1 MKTYPQSSAIS
12 RQIDFALTKMD
23 SLSILPGVLTKIL
36 PLLKSPAISGDDFAT
51 TILPSPAIT
60 AKILK
65 LAGNVTS
72 ISAAIEKLSLAQLRE
87 SLMTVDIQTDNTEA
101 TASDRKQYIYFA
113 IAVGSCSELIAKQ
126 IPELNSETA
135 FTAGLLHNIGKL
147 ALDQILPKGLEKIS
161 EETQMLAESDITIQR
176 KYFGTDYTIVGK
188 RLAQKWSFSQDL
200 VNAIWLHRADTQV
213 ISQLTTDSLL
223 VHAVHLAYELAKS
236 AVGFNTAGSFEPM
249 LDIQSSLDVLSIDQS
264 QADEIK
270 KQLIPILQQRA
281 SLIGLEQTPAS
292 ENCYKSIWNLTQQL
306 AKDNAELSTRNKQLS
321 VQSNYLDF
329 MKVFLS
335 TTVATARPCDV
346 AASFAK
352 KWKEFYN
359 TGSVCIC
366 LADNP
371 KDNFIDAV
379 VIESSN
385 QPQQILLEQ
394 NPLLNSFKNIPASCS
409 LIDIDEKFDWI
420 FNQLTVEFDKNK
432 TKALVL
438 ATDDKITAILLWQY
452 NYLPTDDRTLE
463 QLTSIASL
471 VAPVIGLSIASKK
484 QQQLAEDFAALLN
497 KLGDITQKLA
507 SNDNIDCLAE
517 LAAGAAH
524 ELNNPIA
531 VVSGRAQMLISQ
543 ESDANKKQALE
554 QIMTRT
560 QEISEIVSQLMLF
573 AKPEEPQSRLISP
586 AVLIETAVDY
596 AKSNYDI
603 ANIDVRIDNIDN
615 IRDVFVDSQQVRN
628 AIAELIKNAYQS
640 YHNAG
645 NLVTI
650 TGTEQSHTHVRL
662 QVIDKGCGMDDNT
675 LHKATQ
681 PFFSAKPAGR
691 QRGMGLAQAKRLL
704 QINNAS
710 LHLSSKTGQGTTAT
724 ILLPC
729 NQED

>member
-1 MKTYPQSSAIS
+1 MKTHPQSAAIS

-36 PLLKSPAISGDDFAT
+36 PLLKSPAISSDDFAT

-72 ISAAIEKLSLAQLRE
+72 IPAAIEKLSLAQLRE
-87 SLMTVDIQTDNTEA
+87 SLMTVDIQTDSDEA
-101 TASDRKQYIYFA
+101 ILSDGKQYIRFA

-126 IPELNSETA
+126 IPKLNPDTA

-161 EETQMLAESDITIQR
+161 EETKMLAESDITIQR

-188 RLAQKWSFSQDL
+188 RLAQKWSFPQEL
-200 VNAIWLHRADTQV
+200 TNAIWLHRADTQV

-223 VHAVHLAYELAKS
+223 VHVVHLAYELAKS
-236 AVGFNTAGSFEPM
+236 AIGFNSAGSFEPI
-249 LDIQSSLDVLSIDQS
+249 LDIQSSLEVLSIDQP
-264 QADEIK
+264 QADAIK
-270 KQLIPILQQRA
+270 KLLVPMVQQRA
-281 SLIGLEQTPAS
+281 SLIGLEQPRD
-292 ENCYKSIWNLTQQL
+292 NNHCYKSIWDLTQQL
-306 AKDNAELSTRNKQLS
+306 AKDNAELSIRNKQLS
-321 VQSNYLDF
+321 VQSSYLDF
-329 MKVFLS
+329 MKDFLS
-335 TTVATARPCDV
+335 TTVATANPCDV
-346 AASFAK
+346 AANFAR

-359 TGSVCIC
+359 TGSICIC
-366 LADNP
+366 LADSSE
-371 KDNFIDAV
+371 DNFADAV

-385 QPQQILLEQ
+385 KPQQILLEQ
-394 NPLLNSFKNIPASCS
+394 NPLLNSFKDIPASCS
-409 LIDIDEKFDWI
+409 LIDIDDKFDWI
-420 FNQLTVEFDKNK
+420 FNQLSIEFDKNK

-438 ATDDKITAILLWQY
+438 ATDDKLIAILLWQY
-452 NYLPTDDRTLE
+452 NYLPTDGRVIE

-471 VAPVIGLSIASKK
+471 VAPVIGLAITSKK

-497 KLGDITQKLA
+497 KLGNITETLA
-507 SNDNIDCLAE
+507 SNDNIDSLAE

-543 ESDANKKQALE
+543 ETDSDKKQALE
-554 QIMTRT
+554 QVMTRT
-560 QEISEIVSQLMLF
+560 QDISEIVSQLMLF
-573 AKPEEPQSRLISP
+573 AKPESPKARLISP

-596 AKSNYDI
+596 AKSNYDM
-603 ANIDVRIDNIDN
+603 ADVDIRIDNIDN
-615 IRDVFVDSQQVRN
+615 LRDVFGDSQQLRD

-640 YHNAG
+640 YYDAG
-645 NLVTI
+645 NVVTI
-650 TGTEQSHTHVRL
+650 TGTEQSHTHIRL

-704 QINNAS
+704 QINNSS
-710 LHLSSKTGQGTTAT
+710 LHLSSKVGQGTTAT

-729 NQED
+729 DQED